1 MRTSSRWEPETCS
14 HTRRGANAQLAR
26 RLKTISEEEEAG
38 KKFRPNTTDKTMQLQ
53 MIPGMIQL
61 MQVFITVSL

>member
-1 MRTSSRWEPETCS
+1 M
-14 HTRRGANAQLAR
+14 AR

-38 KKFRPNTTDKTMQLQ
+38 KKFHPNTTDKTMQLQ
-53 MIPGMIQL
+53 MIPGIIQL